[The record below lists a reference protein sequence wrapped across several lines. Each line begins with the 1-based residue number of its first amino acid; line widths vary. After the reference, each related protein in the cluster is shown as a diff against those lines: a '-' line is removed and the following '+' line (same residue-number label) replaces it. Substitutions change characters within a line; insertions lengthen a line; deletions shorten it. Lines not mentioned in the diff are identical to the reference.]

1 MTNGGGRGPGG
12 GRKIGR
18 CVVCGWGGGCTVTG
32 GDLVG
37 KQEYVEMWLAA
48 PDLGRRERKEGGY
61 SWVRP
66 YLL

>member
-1 MTNGGGRGPGG
+1 M
-12 GRKIGR
+12 
-18 CVVCGWGGGCTVTG
+18 TG